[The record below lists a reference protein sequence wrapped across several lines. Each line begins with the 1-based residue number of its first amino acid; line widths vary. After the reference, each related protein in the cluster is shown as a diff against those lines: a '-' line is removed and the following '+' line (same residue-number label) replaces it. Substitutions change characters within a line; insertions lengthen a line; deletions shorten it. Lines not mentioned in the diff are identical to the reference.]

1 MFVGDVRACCRRAWR
16 VSTLLGVLQ
25 ELVGVMHVSP
35 VESRLREPCQW
46 PARRADRFPR
56 PVMTTTVRPR
66 APGRAWS
73 GLTTSCRPADS
84 AYSGSRRALAVAQ
97 CCQQRQPPHLG
108 ARRRARPGGRFGAG
122 AACASCF
129 VNDRRLSGQ
138 WLPMS
143 QLAASQPF
151 PRLWLT
157 RCPASRGTPAFDVRS
172 AGDRTA
178 RRGG

>member
-1 MFVGDVRACCRRAWR
+1 MFGGDVRACCRRACR

-35 VESRLREPCQW
+35 VRV
-46 PARRADRFPR
+46 PAPRTMSVARATGRPLPA

-129 VNDRRLSGQ
+129 VNDRRFRGQ

-143 QLAASQPF
+143 LAASQPF

-172 AGDRTA
+172 ASDRTA